1 MAVREERNIWE
12 LLGVGKD
19 GEVSAKPAGDGGT
32 SAEAFLA
39 AIRSSDI
46 KRIQR
51 TIEKG
56 SDINA
61 KLLPDGS
68 TPLHLACREGFHDVV
83 DYLIVKG
90 ADINIRDSAG
100 KTALQYQAQAANSTS
115 ASNGTLQASEEQP
128 EEAADEVNQLTAK
141 PASRCNGQDNI
152 GNKRT
157 AESATTS
164 SLSQDIRPPLAAST
178 PNLMKLHSLKQALST
193 TQGKRKRE
201 GKDQSFSGIKRIPGQ
216 NGVHSYG
223 EGTRARWSPEAKRIS
238 SKDLGAM
245 KHMGGDERHNRTVA
259 QYTPTPIATLNG
271 SKAKETDDSADEM
284 SSSAMTV
291 TLPGSIINAV
301 SKVNGNSTI
310 KSSRTPEKD
319 DRKSMAVKPDN
330 RIGYKDPRMIS
341 REVRYAGIHVTKDP
355 RLASRKAVS
364 PLLKTASESSSVG
377 HLRSSGAH
385 SNHDRVKPVREEH
398 PFGSQPK
405 KVTDEKVSESSVQD
419 TEQQNSQVV
428 RRQLKVYSSSK
439 SKERREALNS
449 RQNARSMAEEIA
461 RDLLHIIPLPEVTT
475 SGVTLQSSESI
486 RTSSYVRTLKDN
498 GTDASDEENSRR
510 PPPLIHKS
518 VLTSMSSEV
527 ERERHDIPPTMTRAT
542 EYEMETHHKS
552 MAKSEASQNDS
563 MSDLTTPLQI
573 RIPKPREAILQRH
586 ALPPEL
592 SPQGDNH
599 LLQTC
604 TGDDNGPL
612 DLSLKRNGSTAS
624 HVQSAAN
631 SKTRNTLQPPVL
643 SPKPIPP
650 IPSSLEM
657 ASLRTRSSPALLSPD
672 IARSPVPIMQDS
684 PLSETARH
692 SPNTVMYN
700 PLTLPI
706 ARGLSGRPEQPQIL
720 PPLPRCEKM
729 SHLVAPNGA
738 STVHGIPMAT
748 VVPSVVR
755 NWGGYVQNG
764 NGVSEGVPS
773 NVFVRPSASD
783 MMGLLASASVL
794 TRRTPTLEQLLKTPS
809 MVNKSQS
816 APVLSTAAAAQSA
829 TTASGVAAT
838 IHPMAAPVQSTAAV
852 SSPPMTISKHLADS
866 TLVRPVA
873 TSTHLAAHPITSAF
887 KYAVQPLMSSSQSTG
902 VLNLQSATMPS
913 LPAAV
918 GPLPL
923 DKDSHEASALM
934 KAYSTFEHTP
944 AKTATQTFSCLQ
956 DAPARSLSQD
966 RPSTVRTP
974 KKEVQLEGAVSRNND
989 VKTSSSSGKIHES
1002 SKLTL
1007 PVSSQHPVL
1016 AVPPMVVDSG
1026 SSPSERNIWS
1036 KLMPLGPPANSP
1048 RNLANSPRDAREQEV
1063 AEILSNMSTPLGS
1076 PAPPPMES
1084 PTPSPHP
1091 SRPCTPSRE
1100 GRTLLGEGDS
1110 KHVGAFPCLESML
1123 QKPPLSLSNNTA
1135 NVSTPNRT
1143 TSTMQQ
1149 STVKTRFSPPA
1160 KIKTSP
1166 ESKTRTSIPGT
1177 IRPGTDSK
1185 AQQPFSDKHST
1196 ETANRPNEPVC
1207 ADKPSMPTIKT
1218 EVTET
1223 KAVKEQANVSPMRMS
1238 RSPHSRP
1245 SSTCIR
1251 TTPANIA
1258 AILSMKSNLPPQRA
1272 LYPLVTS
1279 NTNMTTN
1286 SVSASGF
1293 PLSNLGFS
1301 ITKISPPN
1309 SSSGNGPSSLPPT
1322 LTSSAPS
1329 TTTGVSQSLDTKYS
1343 HSHTN
1348 TLSGQ
1353 GPILAGKVVSQCTEG
1368 NLMQSR
1374 DIDKVSPIQKEEK
1387 EGKFDVRHSTA
1398 DLSTTEPI
1406 AIAPSAAVSSS
1417 TPNNQSEDS
1426 PVPVREAPDRS
1437 ESVTSSPE
1445 AVVVLDTT
1453 TNGFTRKSRKFT
1465 KASHRARRREDRLKE
1480 IASKSQRTAEQFPGE
1495 KSKVSERMSSDQDE
1509 KDCQREMSDY
1519 STDNRRD
1526 SESSA
1531 FSDTADTNMDGLH
1544 HRRYGRRS
1552 GTLSPRQQREFRRL
1566 KDSEGFVRDK
1576 KPPKTMNLYEDT
1588 SLLGREQR
1596 YLQRAMMRFQEMELA
1611 DKGLPVE
1618 AVVRKT
1624 PSNKPVGVAGT
1635 RGRGGR
1641 YISSRHSCDT
1651 GQHPGPDRPHKAWH
1665 PRGRRRGMWQ
1675 RGVERPRKIK
1685 RAVSRTSECSN
1696 NAEAASSS
1704 DLTKETG
1711 DTTAQQ
1717 QRTSAHSSNSISR
1730 NPGMKEESELF
1741 RPEMIY
1747 SRKNHLVVRK
1757 PGFQDFYPT
1766 ILPTRTRGVAAANFS
1781 KYARKAGQNGSTT
1794 SMKMEAH
1801 RRARRHWARKAAAAE
1816 SQQNDDDPEKSGF
1829 VDLNNLKVRIN
1840 LKDLYRSNMAQQR
1853 KKLLKKC
1860 CSSTANP
1867 KVIPEQIEAQL
1878 SPKIKIQKCLVTEGP
1893 SSKGRYFARRTG
1905 GHPAFT
1911 YKVTSCNMSPSP
1923 VPECT
1928 ADIPQEEA
1936 QEVRKRPG
1944 RKRGPP
1950 KALSEDVADL
1960 STKPGGK
1967 RKYKSRH
1974 LEPEEEPVPIPARAP
1989 EEEIPAVD
1997 MEMIHI
2003 KQEPLS
2009 DEDTVEYDQPEEEQ
2023 EELEEEEEEVPHPDL
2038 PPMPPEMKKLLIQ
2051 KSSGE
2056 TVLHRASRLGY
2067 EEVVRYCLE
2076 TRYVEVNSQDNA
2088 GYSPLHEA
2096 CVRGHMAIVQDLI
2109 LFGGDVNCSAQDGTR
2124 PIHDAVENDHVEI
2137 VRMLLSYGADPCLAT
2152 YSGRTISSLCRS
2164 ETMERFITDHF
2175 RDLAGREEND
2185 SNEGTWEFS
2194 GSCAIMEDRSE
2205 GNGMDVFADIPK
2217 EEESDLDDFEFEM
2230 SERPHLPS
2238 YNLLINLREGC
2249 RNYLL
2254 VDDVITQLEISRE
2267 QLMAK
2272 LANQAPVCVSK
2283 RSFLTQISESQVTE
2297 VPSGLVGCSGQEEP
2311 SRNSPPLSATDSTSP
2326 GAVQEKDQEV
2336 PGGTSFAKSF
2346 PFGERKVP
2354 DQVHTAENNC
2364 SSSQGDVKTT
2374 LENETTLGSYD
2385 YEVNLERG
2393 DERNLSDTLL
2403 AIGDLREDARHTDDD
2418 QTTDTYMKIGQELN
2432 SERQA
2437 SGVLEHENVEQG
2449 YSGMESDVSIE
2460 VDKHEDQS
2468 SCVYENGSDQSLDQ
2482 LSRKKEENT
2491 DEEENQPFS
2500 TKDSATVCK
2509 LQTTDGDADLCTT
2522 EILDR
2527 TETADGETY
2536 IDTESERS
2544 AVADQSWAGAEKD
2557 QDRDMSSCS
2566 TTEGQSEYGEF
2577 EGRDAS
2583 VEEASHVRLTEEND
2597 SMVERT
2603 EGQLYEENHE
2613 TSSTSGS
2620 SDEVHI
2626 KETAMTEGDTLQN
2639 DNSPPTSDI
2648 AGSSHGDTET
2658 NSSPP
2663 TSDIVGSSHGHTQSP
2678 NVFGTENL
2686 NVWLDTN
2693 SSNQSNDEL
2702 IGQSEH
2708 EPAGNQSEQSTDV
2721 DSVNLLVKL
2730 GVNESAVRTEP
2741 VVTRYS
2747 DGIVCSFDKATRK
2760 TEEPVV
2766 ELLELTS
2773 DLKELLGILTEKL

>member
-19 GEVSAKPAGDGGT
+19 GEVSAKPAGDSET
-32 SAEAFLA
+32 NAEAFLA

-46 KRIQR
+46 RKIQR
-51 TIEKG
+51 IIEKG
-56 SDINA
+56 NDINA

-100 KTALQYQAQAANSTS
+100 KTALQYQAQAANSTL
-115 ASNGTLQASEEQP
+115 AANGSLQASEEQP
-128 EEAADEVNQLTAK
+128 EGAVDEVSNQLK
-141 PASRCNGQDNI
+141 ASRCNGQESI
-152 GNKRT
+152 ANKRT
-157 AESATTS
+157 AESSTTS
-164 SLSQDIRPPLAAST
+164 SLPQDTRPSLAASST

-193 TQGKRKRE
+193 TQSKRKRE
-201 GKDQSFSGIKRIPGQ
+201 GKDHSFSSSKRIPGQ

-223 EGTRARWSPEAKRIS
+223 DSARSTTRWSPEAKRIS
-238 SKDLGAM
+238 SKDLSAF
-245 KHMGGDERHNRTVA
+245 KHMGEDDRHSRTVA
-259 QYTPTPIATLNG
+259 QYTPTPISTLNG
-271 SKAKETDDSADEM
+271 SKAKETETTVLDDLVGEM
-284 SSSAMTV
+284 PSSPMTV

-310 KSSRTPEKD
+310 RSSRTPEND
-319 DRKSMAVKPDN
+319 ERKSMMVRHESKV
-330 RIGYKDPRMIS
+330 GYRDPRITS
-341 REVRYAGIHVTKDP
+341 REGRLAGVHVTKDP
-355 RLASRKAVS
+355 RLASRKVVS
-364 PLLKTASESSSVG
+364 PLLKTASESSSIK
-377 HLRSSGAH
+377 SSAAV
-385 SNHDRVKPVREEH
+385 SNYERVKPVTEES
-398 PFGSQPK
+398 PPGFQPK
-405 KVTDEKVSESSVQD
+405 KVAEEKVSESSVND
-419 TEQQNSQVV
+419 TGKLASQQNSHGV
-428 RRQLKVYSSSK
+428 RRHLKVYSSRR
-439 SKERREALNS
+439 SKEKRDALDS
-449 RQNARSMAEEIA
+449 KQDARSMAEEIA
-461 RDLLHIIPLPEVTT
+461 RDLLHIIPLSETKA
-475 SGVTLQSSESI
+475 SAVTLQSSESV
-486 RTSSYVRTLKDN
+486 RSVRTLKDN
-498 GTDASDEENSRR
+498 SGDTSDEENLRR
-510 PPPLIHKS
+510 PPPLLHKS
-518 VLTSMSSEV
+518 ILTGMPSDVDAES
-527 ERERHDIPPTMTRAT
+527 HDIPPTMTSGT
-542 EYEMETHHKS
+542 EYGMETHRKS
-552 MAKSEASQNDS
+552 LAKSEAAENDN

-592 SPQGDNH
+592 SPQGDSH

-624 HVQSAAN
+624 HGQSTGS
-631 SKTRNTLQPPVL
+631 SKIRNTLQPPVL

-650 IPSSLEM
+650 IPSALEM

-720 PPLPRCEKM
+720 PPLPRSEKM
-729 SHLVAPNGA
+729 SHPGVTPIGA
-738 STVHGIPMAT
+738 STAHGIPMAT

-755 NWGGYVQNG
+755 NWGGYTQNG
-764 NGVSEGVPS
+764 NGVSEGAPTS
-773 NVFVRPSASD
+773 NVFMRPSASD

-816 APVLSTAAAAQSA
+816 APILSTAAAPSA
-829 TTASGVAAT
+829 SVTTA
-838 IHPMAAPVQSTAAV
+838 IHPMMATSVQSTATV
-852 SSPPMTISKHLADS
+852 SSPPMTISKHLAEA
-866 TLVRPVA
+866 TLVRPIETSSQHA
-873 TSTHLAAHPITSAF
+873 THTVTSAF
-887 KYAVQPLMSSSQSTG
+887 THAVQPLKSSSQTTG
-902 VLNLQSATMPS
+902 LLNVQANTMPS
-913 LPAAV
+913 LQAA
-918 GPLPL
+918 LPF
-923 DKDSHEASALM
+923 DKEPVVHGASTLM
-934 KAYSTFEHTP
+934 KAYSTFEHAP
-944 AKTATQTFSCLQ
+944 AKTATQVLTCQQGSP
-956 DAPARSLSQD
+956 DRSLSHD
-966 RPSTVRTP
+966 RPGTVRST
-974 KKEVQLEGAVSRNND
+974 KREVQLEGLASRNSD
-989 VKTSSSSGKIHES
+989 VKISSSPSKVHES
-1002 SKLTL
+1002 SKLTV

-1016 AVPPMVVDSG
+1016 VVPPMVVDSG

-1048 RNLANSPRDAREQEV
+1048 RNIANSPRDAREQEV

-1084 PTPSPHP
+1084 PSPSPHP
-1091 SRPCTPSRE
+1091 STPPRE
-1100 GRTLLGEGDS
+1100 GRVLLGEGEP

-1123 QKPPLSLSNNTA
+1123 QKPPLSLSDNTPEA
-1135 NVSTPNRT
+1135 PKMSTPTRT
-1143 TSTMQQ
+1143 LCAMQQ
-1149 STVKTRFSPPA
+1149 SQVKTRFSPPA
-1160 KIKTSP
+1160 KIRISP
-1166 ESKTRTSIPGT
+1166 DSKVRTSVPAKL
-1177 IRPGTDSK
+1177 RPGTDSK
-1185 AQQPFSDKHST
+1185 T
-1196 ETANRPNEPVC
+1196 EQEVSHMTESPNRANEPVC
-1207 ADKPSMPTIKT
+1207 GEKQPMPTIKT
-1218 EVTET
+1218 EPTEA
-1223 KAVKEQANVSPMRMS
+1223 KAGKEQANVSPMRLS

-1245 SSTCIR
+1245 PSTCIR

-1258 AILSMKSNLPPQRA
+1258 AILSMKSNISPQRA
-1272 LYPLVTS
+1272 LYPLVPS
-1279 NTNMTTN
+1279 NTNATTN
-1286 SVSASGF
+1286 SVSTSGLPF
-1293 PLSNLGFS
+1293 TNLGFS
-1301 ITKISPPN
+1301 LSKMGQLN
-1309 SSSGNGPSSLPPT
+1309 SSSGIGPNTPSPAFTSSTPSS
-1322 LTSSAPS
+1322 A
-1329 TTTGVSQSLDTKYS
+1329 TGVSQPLDSNVKYS
-1343 HSHTN
+1343 HSQTS
-1348 TLSGQ
+1348 TLPERRPSVE
-1353 GPILAGKVVSQCTEG
+1353 GKVVSQCTDED
-1368 NLMQSR
+1368 MTQSR
-1374 DIDKVSPIQKEEK
+1374 DFDKMSKKEEK
-1387 EGKFDVRHSTA
+1387 LDIHRSAT
-1398 DLSTTEPI
+1398 DLPTTE
-1406 AIAPSAAVSSS
+1406 AVSVASS
-1417 TPNNQSEDS
+1417 LDVSVASPSNQSANS
-1426 PVPVREAPDRS
+1426 PPAPVREPSDRS
-1437 ESVTSSPE
+1437 ESVTSTPE
-1445 AVVVLDTT
+1445 AIVVLDTT
-1453 TNGFTRKSRKFT
+1453 TTTNGSTKKLRKFT
-1465 KASHRARRREDRLKE
+1465 KLSNRARRREDRLKE
-1480 IASKSQRTAEQFPGE
+1480 MASKSQRTPEKLPKEKTKGPRGLTVIKRTSEQ
-1495 KSKVSERMSSDQDE
+1495 DD
-1509 KDCQREMSDY
+1509 KDCQQDMSDY

-1531 FSDTADTNMDGLH
+1531 FSDAADINMGGLQR
-1544 HRRYGRRS
+1544 RRYGRRS
-1552 GTLSPRQQREFRRL
+1552 GPLSPRQEREFRRL

-1624 PSNKPVGVAGT
+1624 PSAKPVGVAGT

-1641 YISSRHSCDT
+1641 FVSSRPPCVT
-1651 GQHPGPDRPHKAWH
+1651 VQHHGPDQPAKPGH

-1675 RGVERPRKIK
+1675 RGVERPRKRK
-1685 RAVSRTSECSN
+1685 RTVSRSSECSN
-1696 NAEAASSS
+1696 TPEAASCSN
-1704 DLTKETG
+1704 LTN
-1711 DTTAQQ
+1711 DARNTTTQQ
-1717 QRTSAHSSNSISR
+1717 QKTAAHSSSTISR
-1730 NPGMKEESELF
+1730 TTGAKEDPELF

-1781 KYARKAGQNGSTT
+1781 KYARKAGQNGTT
-1794 SMKMEAH
+1794 ASKKMEAH

-1816 SQQNDDDPEKSGF
+1816 TDDDPEKSGF

-1860 CSSTANP
+1860 CSSTANA

-1928 ADIPQEEA
+1928 ADIPKEEA

-1950 KALSEDVADL
+1950 KALREDVVNL

-1974 LEPEEEPVPIPARAP
+1974 LEPEEEAIPTPARAA

-1997 MEMIHI
+1997 MELIHI

-2009 DEDTVEYDQPEEEQ
+2009 DEETVEYDQPEDVEEEQ
-2023 EELEEEEEEVPHPDL
+2023 EEEEAVPHPDL

-2076 TRYVEVNSQDNA
+2076 TRYVDVNSQDNA

-2164 ETMERFITDHF
+2164 DVMERFITEHF

-2185 SNEGTWEFS
+2185 SNEGTWDFS
-2194 GSCAIMEDRSE
+2194 GSCVIMEDRSE

-2217 EEESDLDDFEFEM
+2217 EEESDLDDLEFEI

-2238 YNLLINLREGC
+2238 YNLLIDLREGC

-2254 VDDVITQLEISRE
+2254 VDDVITQLEISRD
-2267 QLMAK
+2267 QLMTK

-2283 RSFLTQISESQVTE
+2283 SSFLSQISESQVTE
-2297 VPSGLVGCSGQEEP
+2297 IPSGLVACSGSEEQ
-2311 SRNSPPLSATDSTSP
+2311 SRNSPPLSASDSTSP

-2354 DQVHTAENNC
+2354 DQAHAVENN
-2364 SSSQGDVKTT
+2364 SSSPSCDVKTK
-2374 LENETTLGSYD
+2374 LDSETTLESYD
-2385 YEVNLERG
+2385 YDVNLEREG
-2393 DERNLSDTLL
+2393 ERNLSDTLL
-2403 AIGDLREDARHTDDD
+2403 AIGDLREDARHTGDCR
-2418 QTTDTYMKIGQELN
+2418 TTVVQEPN
-2432 SERQA
+2432 RERQDA
-2437 SGVLEHENVEQG
+2437 VQLDIERENVAEG
-2449 YSGMESDVSIE
+2449 YSFMESAATIQE
-2460 VDKHEDQS
+2460 AKREDQKS
-2468 SCVYENGSDQSLDQ
+2468 FVFVNGSSQSLSQ
-2482 LSRKKEENT
+2482 LCKQTEEYT
-2491 DEEENQPFS
+2491 EPEENQTLS
-2500 TKDSATVCK
+2500 TKGGIAGCEI
-2509 LQTTDGDADLCTT
+2509 QTPRSEGSLDTG
-2522 EILDR
+2522 EKMVDR
-2527 TETADGETY
+2527 TGETY
-2536 IDTESERS
+2536 IAAENEKST
-2544 AVADQSWAGAEKD
+2544 VDQNTNFQED
-2557 QDRDMSSCS
+2557 QDHEDSSCS
-2566 TTEGQSEYGEF
+2566 KTEGSLENDGVLAEDIESIDKGQ
-2577 EGRDAS
+2577 R
-2583 VEEASHVRLTEEND
+2583 RTEEL
-2597 SMVERT
+2597 M
-2603 EGQLYEENHE
+2603 YEENHE
-2613 TSSTSGS
+2613 TSSTCGS
-2620 SDEVHI
+2620 SSG
-2626 KETAMTEGDTLQN
+2626 TQTNMTDVTDNTDNDTRHAS
-2639 DNSPPTSDI
+2639 NSPPLSDI
-2648 AGSSHGDTET
+2648 AGSSS
-2658 NSSPP
+2658 N
-2663 TSDIVGSSHGHTQSP
+2663 GHNQSP
-2678 NVFGTENL
+2678 ISFGAENS
-2686 NVWLDTN
+2686 NVWQDTN
-2693 SSNQSNDEL
+2693 SSNQSNDVL
-2702 IGQSEH
+2702 IGQSGH
-2708 EPAGNQSEQSTDV
+2708 EPAGSQSELSV
-2721 DSVNLLVKL
+2721 DSDRANLLVKL
-2730 GVNESAVRTEP
+2730 GANEDAARTESAVTK
-2741 VVTRYS
+2741 YA
-2747 DGIVCSFDKATRK
+2747 DGMVCSFETASRK
-2760 TEEPVV
+2760 TEESIV

-2773 DLKELLGILTEKL
+2773 GLKELLGILTEKL

>member
-1 MAVREERNIWE
+1 MRVRI
-12 LLGVGKD
+12 
-19 GEVSAKPAGDGGT
+19 
-32 SAEAFLA
+32 
-39 AIRSSDI
+39 
-46 KRIQR
+46 
-51 TIEKG
+51 G
-56 SDINA
+56 SVACIV
-61 KLLPDGS
+61 LLPDGS

-216 NGVHSYG
+216 N
-223 EGTRARWSPEAKRIS
+223 
-238 SKDLGAM
+238 
-245 KHMGGDERHNRTVA
+245 
-259 QYTPTPIATLNG
+259 
-271 SKAKETDDSADEM
+271 
-284 SSSAMTV
+284 
-291 TLPGSIINAV
+291 
-301 SKVNGNSTI
+301 
-310 KSSRTPEKD
+310 
-319 DRKSMAVKPDN
+319 
-330 RIGYKDPRMIS
+330 
-341 REVRYAGIHVTKDP
+341 
-355 RLASRKAVS
+355 
-364 PLLKTASESSSVG
+364 
-377 HLRSSGAH
+377 
-385 SNHDRVKPVREEH
+385 
-398 PFGSQPK
+398 
-405 KVTDEKVSESSVQD
+405 
-419 TEQQNSQVV
+419 
-428 RRQLKVYSSSK
+428 
-439 SKERREALNS
+439 
-449 RQNARSMAEEIA
+449 
-461 RDLLHIIPLPEVTT
+461 
-475 SGVTLQSSESI
+475 
-486 RTSSYVRTLKDN
+486 
-498 GTDASDEENSRR
+498 
-510 PPPLIHKS
+510 
-518 VLTSMSSEV
+518 
-527 ERERHDIPPTMTRAT
+527 

-592 SPQGDNH
+592 SPQGDSH

-612 DLSLKRNGSTAS
+612 DLSLKRNSSAAS

-706 ARGLSGRPEQPQIL
+706 ARGLSGRQEQPQIL
-720 PPLPRCEKM
+720 PPLPRCDKM
-729 SHLVAPNGA
+729 SHPVAAPIGA
-738 STVHGIPMAT
+738 SMVHGIPMAT

-764 NGVSEGVPS
+764 NGVSDGVPS
-773 NVFVRPSASD
+773 NMFMRPSASD

-829 TTASGVAAT
+829 TTASAVAAT

-852 SSPPMTISKHLADS
+852 SSPPMTTSKHLADA

-887 KYAVQPLMSSSQSTG
+887 KHAVQPLMSSSQSTG
-902 VLNLQSATMPS
+902 VLKLQSATMPS

-989 VKTSSSSGKIHES
+989 VKTSSSSSKILES
-1002 SKLTL
+1002 SKLTV

-1123 QKPPLSLSNNTA
+1123 QKPPLSLSNNT
-1135 NVSTPNRT
+1135 VSTPSRT

-1149 STVKTRFSPPA
+1149 STIKTRFSPPA

-1166 ESKTRTSIPGT
+1166 ESKTRTSIPAT
-1177 IRPGTDSK
+1177 IRPGTDPK

-1238 RSPHSRP
+1238 
-1245 SSTCIR
+1245 
-1251 TTPANIA
+1251 
-1258 AILSMKSNLPPQRA
+1258 
-1272 LYPLVTS
+1272 
-1279 NTNMTTN
+1279 
-1286 SVSASGF
+1286 
-1293 PLSNLGFS
+1293 
-1301 ITKISPPN
+1301 
-1309 SSSGNGPSSLPPT
+1309 
-1322 LTSSAPS
+1322 
-1329 TTTGVSQSLDTKYS
+1329 
-1343 HSHTN
+1343 
-1348 TLSGQ
+1348 
-1353 GPILAGKVVSQCTEG
+1353 
-1368 NLMQSR
+1368 
-1374 DIDKVSPIQKEEK
+1374 
-1387 EGKFDVRHSTA
+1387 
-1398 DLSTTEPI
+1398 
-1406 AIAPSAAVSSS
+1406 
-1417 TPNNQSEDS
+1417 
-1426 PVPVREAPDRS
+1426 
-1437 ESVTSSPE
+1437 
-1445 AVVVLDTT
+1445 
-1453 TNGFTRKSRKFT
+1453 
-1465 KASHRARRREDRLKE
+1465 
-1480 IASKSQRTAEQFPGE
+1480 
-1495 KSKVSERMSSDQDE
+1495 
-1509 KDCQREMSDY
+1509 
-1519 STDNRRD
+1519 RD

-1651 GQHPGPDRPHKAWH
+1651 GQHHGPDRPHKAWH

-1717 QRTSAHSSNSISR
+1717 QKTSAHSSNSVSR
-1730 NPGMKEESELF
+1730 NPGVKEESELF

-1974 LEPEEEPVPIPARAP
+1974 LEPEVEPVPIPARAP

-1997 MEMIHI
+1997 MELIHI

-2023 EELEEEEEEVPHPDL
+2023 EELEEEEGEVPHPDL

-2096 CVRGHMAIVQDLI
+2096 SVRGHMAIVQDLI

-2194 GSCAIMEDRSE
+2194 GSCAIMEDRAE

-2254 VDDVITQLEISRE
+2254 VDDVTNQLEISRE

-2272 LANQAPVCVSK
+2272 LANQTPVCVSK
-2283 RSFLTQISESQVTE
+2283 TSFLTQISESQVTE
-2297 VPSGLVGCSGQEEP
+2297 VPTGLVGCSGPEEP

-2354 DQVHTAENNC
+2354 DQVHTAENSC

-2509 LQTTDGDADLCTT
+2509 LQTTDGDANLGTT

-2536 IDTESERS
+2536 IRTESEQS
-2544 AVADQSWAGAEKD
+2544 AVADQSWAGAEED

-2577 EGRDAS
+2577 EGRDPS
-2583 VEEASHVRLTEEND
+2583 VEEASHVGLTEEDD

-2620 SDEVHI
+2620 SDGVHI
-2626 KETAMTEGDTLQN
+2626 KETAVTEGHTLQN
-2639 DNSPPTSDI
+2639 NNSPPTSDI

-2663 TSDIVGSSHGHTQSP
+2663 TSDIVGSSHAHTQSP
-2678 NVFGTENL
+2678 NLFGTENL

-2702 IGQSEH
+2702 MGQSGH
-2708 EPAGNQSEQSTDV
+2708 EPAGNQSEQSADV
-2721 DSVNLLVKL
+2721 DSANLLVKL
-2730 GVNESAVRTEP
+2730 GANENAVRTESA
-2741 VVTRYS
+2741 VTRYS
-2747 DGIVCSFDKATRK
+2747 DGIVCSFETAARK

-2773 DLKELLGILTEKL
+2773 DLKELLEILTEKL

>member
-19 GEVSAKPAGDGGT
+19 GEVSAKPSGDSGT

-51 TIEKG
+51 IIEKG
-56 SDINA
+56 NDINA

-100 KTALQYQAQAANSTS
+100 KTALQYQAQAASSTL
-115 ASNGTLQASEEQP
+115 ASNGRLQASEEQP
-128 EEAADEVNQLTAK
+128 EEAADELNMTNQLKAK
-141 PASRCNGQDNI
+141 PESRCNGHDI
-152 GNKRT
+152 MENKRT
-157 AESATTS
+157 SESASTS
-164 SLSQDIRPPLAAST
+164 SLSQDSRSPLAAST
-178 PNLMKLHSLKQALST
+178 PNLVKLHSLKQVLST

-201 GKDQSFSGIKRIPGQ
+201 GKDHSLSSSKRIPGQ

-223 EGTRARWSPEAKRIS
+223 EGTRVVPRWSPEAKRIS
-238 SKDLGAM
+238 SKDLGAI
-245 KHMGGDERHNRTVA
+245 KHMGGDDRHTRTVA

-271 SKAKETDDSADEM
+271 SKGKETEKTGINDLQDETPC
-284 SSSAMTV
+284 SPMTV

-310 KSSRTPEKD
+310 KSNRTPEKD
-319 DRKSMAVKPDN
+319 DRKSMAVRPDN
-330 RIGYKDPRMIS
+330 KVGYRDPRTTL
-341 REVRYAGIHVTKDP
+341 REGIHVTKDP

-364 PLLKTASESSSVG
+364 PLLKTASESSSIA
-377 HLRSSGAH
+377 HLRTSGAD
-385 SNHDRVKPVREEH
+385 SNHDRVKPISDEH
-398 PFGSQPK
+398 PLGSQPK
-405 KVTDEKVSESSVQD
+405 KVTDEKAPESGVRD
-419 TEQQNSQVV
+419 TENSQGV
-428 RRQLKVYSSSK
+428 RRHRALRVYSSSK
-439 SKERREALNS
+439 SKEKRNALS
-449 RQNARSMAEEIA
+449 SKQNARSMAEEIA
-461 RDLLHIIPLPEVTT
+461 RDLLHIIPLPEVPA
-475 SGVTLQSSESI
+475 SVETLQSSESV
-486 RTSSYVRTLKDN
+486 RTSSVRTLKDN
-498 GTDASDEENSRR
+498 CVDTSDEESSRR
-510 PPPLIHKS
+510 PPPLLHKS
-518 VLTSMSSEV
+518 ILTSMSSEV
-527 ERERHDIPPTMTRAT
+527 DAERHDIIPTMTSAAT

-552 MAKSEASQNDS
+552 RAKHEATQNDS
-563 MSDLTTPLQI
+563 MCDLTTPLQI

-592 SPQGDNH
+592 SPQGDSH

-612 DLSLKRNGSTAS
+612 DLSLKRNGSAAS
-624 HVQSAAN
+624 HLQSAGN
-631 SKTRNTLQPPVL
+631 SKTRHTLQPPVL

-729 SHLVAPNGA
+729 SHAGAAPIGA

-755 NWGGYVQNG
+755 NWGGHAQNG

-773 NVFVRPSASD
+773 NVFMRPSSASD

-816 APVLSTAAAAQSA
+816 APILSTAALQPT
-829 TTASGVAAT
+829 TTASAVAAT
-838 IHPMAAPVQSTAAV
+838 IHPMAAPVQSTATV
-852 SSPPMTISKHLADS
+852 SSPPMTISKQLAEA
-866 TLVRPVA
+866 TMVRPIEA
-873 TSTHLAAHPITSAF
+873 SSQHTAHPITQSAF
-887 KYAVQPLMSSSQSTG
+887 KHAVQPLMSSSHSTD
-902 VLNLQSATMPS
+902 VVDVQAATMAS
-913 LPAAV
+913 LPFSKEPV
-918 GPLPL
+918 IQG
-923 DKDSHEASALM
+923 ASGLM
-934 KAYSTFEHTP
+934 KAHSTFEHAPTRMSP
-944 AKTATQTFSCLQ
+944 QALSCVQ
-956 DAPARSLSQD
+956 DSPTRSLSQD
-966 RPSTVRTP
+966 RPCTVRTP
-974 KKEVQLEGAVSRNND
+974 KKEVQLEGVVSRNNEG
-989 VKTSSSSGKIHES
+989 KTSSSPGKIHES
-1002 SKLTL
+1002 SKLTV

-1016 AVPPMVVDSG
+1016 AVPPMVVDS
-1026 SSPSERNIWS
+1026 SPTPIERNIWS
-1036 KLMPLGPPANSP
+1036 KLMPLGPPGNSP
-1048 RNLANSPRDAREQEV
+1048 RNLANSPRDAREQE
-1063 AEILSNMSTPLGS
+1063 
-1076 PAPPPMES
+1076 
-1084 PTPSPHP
+1084 
-1091 SRPCTPSRE
+1091 
-1100 GRTLLGEGDS
+1100 
-1110 KHVGAFPCLESML
+1110 SML
-1123 QKPPLSLSNNTA
+1123 QKPALSHSDNTPVA
-1135 NVSTPNRT
+1135 PKVSPPSRT
-1143 TSTMQQ
+1143 VYAVQQ
-1149 STVKTRFSPPA
+1149 SKVKTRVSPPA
-1160 KIKTSP
+1160 KIKSSP
-1166 ESKTRTSIPGT
+1166 EFKTRTGLPVKIQSV
-1177 IRPGTDSK
+1177 TDLK
-1185 AQQPFSDKHST
+1185 VQQPGSHKDADT
-1196 ETANRPNEPVC
+1196 RNRPKESVC
-1207 ADKPSMPTIKT
+1207 LDKQPMTAMKT
-1218 EVTET
+1218 EVTEG
-1223 KAVKEQANVSPMRMS
+1223 KAVKEQANVSPLRMS

-1258 AILSMKSNLPPQRA
+1258 AILSMKSNLPTQRA
-1272 LYPLVTS
+1272 LYPLPTS
-1279 NTNMTTN
+1279 NTNTTTN
-1286 SVSASGF
+1286 SVSPPGF
-1293 PLSNLGFS
+1293 PFSNLGFS
-1301 ITKISPPN
+1301 ITKIGLPN
-1309 SSSGNGPSSLPPT
+1309 SSPGIGPHTSTPT
-1322 LTSSAPS
+1322 STSSAPL
-1329 TTTGVSQSLDTKYS
+1329 TTAGVSQPLDTKYC
-1343 HSHTN
+1343 TV
-1348 TLSGQ
+1348 SGHR
-1353 GPILAGKVVSQCTEG
+1353 PSWASKVVLQSQC
-1368 NLMQSR
+1368 
-1374 DIDKVSPIQKEEK
+1374 KEENLTQSHDRDRESTIIRK
-1387 EGKFDVRHSTA
+1387 EERDEKVEIHCSTPDVSK
-1398 DLSTTEPI
+1398 TEPKSV
-1406 AIAPSAAVSSS
+1406 AASAAVSSS
-1417 TPNNQSEDS
+1417 TSSNQSAPS
-1426 PVPVREAPDRS
+1426 PAPVTE
-1437 ESVTSSPE
+1437 
-1445 AVVVLDTT
+1445 
-1453 TNGFTRKSRKFT
+1453 
-1465 KASHRARRREDRLKE
+1465 
-1480 IASKSQRTAEQFPGE
+1480 
-1495 KSKVSERMSSDQDE
+1495 SSD
-1509 KDCQREMSDY
+1509 
-1519 STDNRRD
+1519 RD
-1526 SESSA
+1526 SESST
-1531 FSDTADTNMDGLH
+1531 FSDTADTNMDGLQ

-1552 GTLSPRQQREFRRL
+1552 GPLSRRQEREFRRL

-1624 PSNKPVGVAGT
+1624 PSSRPVGMGVG

-1641 YISSRHSCDT
+1641 HIGSHHSYVT
-1651 GQHPGPDRPHKAWH
+1651 VQHHGPGRPPKAGH

-1685 RAVSRTSECSN
+1685 RTASRTSECSN
-1696 NAEAASSS
+1696 NAEEASCS
-1704 DLTKETG
+1704 DLTKESG
-1711 DTTAQQ
+1711 DTTTQQ
-1717 QRTSAHSSNSISR
+1717 QRTALPSDTIVR
-1730 NPGMKEESELF
+1730 NTGAKEDSELF

-1794 SMKMEAH
+1794 SLKMEAH

-1816 SQQNDDDPEKSGF
+1816 NNKTDDDPEKSGF

-1860 CSSTANP
+1860 CSSTVNA

-1923 VPECT
+1923 VPECK
-1928 ADIPQEEA
+1928 AEVPQEEA
-1936 QEVRKRPG
+1936 QQVQRKRPG

-1950 KALSEDVADL
+1950 KALNEVADL
-1960 STKPGGK
+1960 SMKPGGK

-1974 LEPEEEPVPIPARAP
+1974 LEPEEEPAPIPARTI
-1989 EEEIPAVD
+1989 EEELPVVD
-1997 MEMIHI
+1997 MELIHI

-2009 DEDTVEYDQPEEEQ
+2009 DEETVEYDHPV
-2023 EELEEEEEEVPHPDL
+2023 EEEEEEEEAVPHPDL

-2076 TRYVEVNSQDNA
+2076 TRYVDVNSQDNA
-2088 GYSPLHEA
+2088 GYSSLHEA
-2096 CVRGHMAIVQDLI
+2096 SVRGHRAIVQDLI

-2175 RDLAGREEND
+2175 RDLAGREEDD
-2185 SNEGTWEFS
+2185 SNEGAWEFS
-2194 GSCAIMEDRSE
+2194 GSCAIMENQSK
-2205 GNGMDVFADIPK
+2205 GTGMDVFADIPK
-2217 EEESDLDDFEFEM
+2217 EEESDPDDFEFEM
-2230 SERPHLPS
+2230 SERPHVPA
-2238 YNLLINLREGC
+2238 YNLLIDLREGC

-2254 VDDVITQLEISRE
+2254 VDDVMTHLEMSRE

-2272 LANQAPVCVSK
+2272 LANQTPVCMSK
-2283 RSFLTQISESQVTE
+2283 SNFVTQISESQVTE
-2297 VPSGLVGCSGQEEP
+2297 VPSGLVACSGQEEP
-2311 SRNSPPLSATDSTSP
+2311 SRSSPPLSASDSTSP

-2336 PGGTSFAKSF
+2336 PGGTSFAKNF

-2354 DQVHTAENNC
+2354 DQAHAENNY
-2364 SSSQGDVKTT
+2364 SSSQGGVQEKLSTEST
-2374 LENETTLGSYD
+2374 LRSYDD
-2385 YEVNLERG
+2385 YEVNLERV

-2403 AIGDLREDARHTDDD
+2403 TIGDLREDARNTDDD
-2418 QTTDTYMKIGQELN
+2418 RTTETYRKVCPESNQ
-2432 SERQA
+2432 ERQDPE
-2437 SGVLEHENVEQG
+2437 LPERENVQQS
-2449 YSGMESDVSIE
+2449 YSGMEKAETLQVALP
-2460 VDKHEDQS
+2460 EDHS
-2468 SCVYENGSDQSLDQ
+2468 SRVFENGNDQKLSQ
-2482 LSRKKEENT
+2482 LCRKEDNT
-2491 DEEENQPFS
+2491 DAEGSQRFS
-2500 TKDSATVCK
+2500 TKDSATGCQ
-2509 LQTTDGDADLCTT
+2509 LQTTDS
-2522 EILDR
+2522 EKIDR
-2527 TETADGETY
+2527 TETAHGEAC
-2536 IDTESERS
+2536 IATET
-2544 AVADQSWAGAEKD
+2544 AAATADQRCADANEEDQSHDISNWSPAE
-2557 QDRDMSSCS
+2557 RMS
-2566 TTEGQSEYGEF
+2566 ENADF
-2577 EGRDAS
+2577 ERRDAS
-2583 VEEASHVRLTEEND
+2583 VDEASHVVFTEEND
-2597 SMVERT
+2597 SMTDTQRRDTT
-2603 EGQLYEENHE
+2603 EEKLFEGNPE
-2613 TSSTSGS
+2613 TSSICGS
-2620 SDEVHI
+2620 SDGMQMKKTEHEGS
-2626 KETAMTEGDTLQN
+2626 ETPQTSA
-2639 DNSPPTSDI
+2639 SAPSSDI
-2648 AGSSHGDTET
+2648 A
-2658 NSSPP
+2658 
-2663 TSDIVGSSHGHTQSP
+2663 GSSHGHTQSP
-2678 NVFGTENL
+2678 ILFGTENL

-2693 SSNQSNDEL
+2693 SSNQSNDDL
-2702 IGQSEH
+2702 MGQSGQ
-2708 EPAGNQSEQSTDV
+2708 EPAESQSERSADV
-2721 DSVNLLVKL
+2721 DSANLLVEL
-2730 GVNESAVRTEP
+2730 GANENAVRRDS

-2747 DGIVCSFDKATRK
+2747 DGMVCSFETASRK

-2773 DLKELLGILTEKL
+2773 GLKELLGILTEKL